1 MSLTLEFTTLVN
13 WRRVPSLET
22 CLIKSQRVNWNGHYL
37 MKIMIG
43 CQLELARK
51 NGKNHVL
58 EIYTFHL
65 GKPISGTMRCQEEK
79 VAIHG
84 RSY

>member
-1 MSLTLEFTTLVN
+1 MIKLEEVPIPSLRRDMSLTLEFTTLVN

-43 CQLELARK
+43 
-51 NGKNHVL
+51 
-58 EIYTFHL
+58 
-65 GKPISGTMRCQEEK
+65 
-79 VAIHG
+79 
-84 RSY
+84 

>member
-1 MSLTLEFTTLVN
+1 MIKLEDVPIPSLRRDMSLTLEFTTLVN

-43 CQLELARK
+43 
-51 NGKNHVL
+51 
-58 EIYTFHL
+58 
-65 GKPISGTMRCQEEK
+65 
-79 VAIHG
+79 
-84 RSY
+84 

>member
-1 MSLTLEFTTLVN
+1 MIKLEEVPIPSLSRDMSLTLEFTTLVN

-43 CQLELARK
+43 
-51 NGKNHVL
+51 
-58 EIYTFHL
+58 
-65 GKPISGTMRCQEEK
+65 
-79 VAIHG
+79 
-84 RSY
+84 